1 MLKKPASDEA
11 KCLAL
16 FDFDGTITDRDSMLD
31 FIMFGIGLRGFCA
44 GFISLLPALALYK
57 LRIIPN
63 FKAKEIVLTKF
74 FRGWDIERFDQIAAS
89 YSEKIPRI
97 VRRTAMEKLRWHKLS
112 GHTVVVVS
120 ASIEHYLK
128 YWCAREGF
136 EVIATRLEVHAGAL
150 TGRLS
155 GKNCH
160 GYEKVRRIRER
171 FDLESYDLIYAYG
184 DSSGDKE
191 MLEAADERYFR
202 WKRIGR

>member
-1 MLKKPASDEA
+1 MFTEPACDEA

-31 FIMFGIGLRGFCA
+31 FIIFGIGLRGFCA
-44 GFISLLPALALYK
+44 GFIRLLPALALYK
-57 LRIIPN
+57 LKIIPN
-63 FKAKEIVLTKF
+63 FKAKEIVLTRF
-74 FRGWDIERFDQIAAS
+74 FKGWDIERFDLIAAS

-97 VRRTAMEKLRWHKLS
+97 VRGTAMERLRWHKLS

-128 YWCAREGF
+128 HWCARQGVEL
-136 EVIATRLEVHAGAL
+136 IATRLEVHAGAL

-160 GYEKVRRIRER
+160 GAEKVRRLRER

-184 DSSGDKE
+184 DSSGDKA
-191 MLEAADERYFR
+191 MLEIADERYFR
-202 WKRIGR
+202 WKRIDR